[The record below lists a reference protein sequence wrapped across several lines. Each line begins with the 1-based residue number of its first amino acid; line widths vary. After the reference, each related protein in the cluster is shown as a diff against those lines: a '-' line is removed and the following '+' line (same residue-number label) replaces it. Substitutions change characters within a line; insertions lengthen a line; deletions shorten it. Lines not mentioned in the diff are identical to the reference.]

1 MNEAEIQTKSVIEKG
16 FQFDKNGVTVNHD
29 VDVKGVV
36 SARLICLKTVEV
48 DESAVINGDIIA
60 NEVIVKGTVKGNI
73 YAKTLVKLCQNCNVC
88 GKIFYG
94 DLVIEKSAVLS
105 GSSEKL
111 TPGVVDKIFKKTKAF
126 TTPAP
131 AKPAAKQ

>member
-1 MNEAEIQTKSVIEKG
+1 MNEAEIQAKSVIEKG

-29 VDVKGVV
+29 IDIKGVV
-36 SARLICLKTVEV
+36 SARLICLKTVEI

-111 TPGVVDKIFKKTKAF
+111 TSGMIDKFFKNAKAV
-126 TTPAP
+126 TAP
-131 AKPAAKQ
+131 AKPAAK